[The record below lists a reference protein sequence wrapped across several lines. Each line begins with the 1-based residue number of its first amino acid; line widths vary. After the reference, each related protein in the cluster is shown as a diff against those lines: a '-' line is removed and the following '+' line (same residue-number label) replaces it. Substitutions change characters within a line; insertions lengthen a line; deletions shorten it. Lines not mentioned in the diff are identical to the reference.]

1 MTAIH
6 IFVVLPLLPSDHVL
20 LSRFP
25 FSFACEYPTCYYLLP
40 YLSSISFLTGR
51 CLCFP
56 SLYFFS
62 FCAIPLSRR
71 HLKSGYVWMRS
82 FGNVEFTNGLALCDF
97 NISSGFTVG
106 LGNGLEKRILP
117 CHLAHMIRQPCCL
130 KAFVQVQ
137 LLKLPAIQ

>member
-6 IFVVLPLLPSDHVL
+6 IFVVLPLLPSNHVL

-25 FSFACEYPTCYYLLP
+25 FSFACEYPTCYYLTYPLSLFLP
-40 YLSSISFLTGR
+40 GGAFVFPLS
-51 CLCFP
+51 
-56 SLYFFS
+56 FFS
-62 FCAIPLSRR
+62 FCAISLSRR

-137 LLKLPAIQ
+137 LLQLPAIQ

>member
-20 LSRFP
+20 LSRFL
-25 FSFACEYPTCYYLLP
+25 FSFACEYPTCYYLTYPLSLFLP
-40 YLSSISFLTGR
+40 GGAFVFPLSLF
-51 CLCFP
+51 FP
-56 SLYFFS
+56 
-62 FCAIPLSRR
+62 FCAISLSRR

-106 LGNGLEKRILP
+106 LGNGLEKGFFPVIWL
-117 CHLAHMIRQPCCL
+117 I
-130 KAFVQVQ
+130 
-137 LLKLPAIQ
+137 